1 MDGRGC
7 PYQRCHN
14 RHMLKYEC
22 LEQSSMF
29 NYLGIHFH
37 ISRFIQADTSALV
50 NFSVSIDTFDR
61 ILLYKTD

>member
-1 MDGRGC
+1 MVEGVLISDAITGIYAEVC
-7 PYQRCHN
+7 T
-14 RHMLKYEC
+14 M
-22 LEQSSMF
+22 EQSSMF

-37 ISRFIQADTSALV
+37 ISQFIQADTSALV